1 MALLEKKK
9 QYTMKHFY
17 TLLITLITL
26 TASAQI
32 PAGYYDH
39 ATGTSY
45 TLKTQ
50 LKRIIDDVDDSQI
63 SNAIEEEHD
72 EQSYNSLDGFNN
84 AYERDYYYET
94 NGSNTILDMYSE
106 NPSGADPYTFTPN
119 SDECGE
125 YSVEGDCYNKEH
137 VIPRSVYSSQ
147 APMYSDAH
155 QLIPTD
161 GRVNGFRGNFPFG
174 LVDDNELVS
183 QAGITNPT
191 QNGSKLGDNLDSGYS
206 AGYSNTVFEPIDEFK
221 GDIARIYFYFVTRY
235 EDQVSSWSSYA
246 MFDGSSDKAIADPFL
261 NILVTWH
268 ELDPVSPKEI
278 DRNNNIFYNHQN
290 NRNPFVD
297 HPEYVALIWDTTP
310 DTEDPTDPTNLVA
323 SNPTDNSI
331 DLTWTAS
338 TDNSSV
344 VSYDVYVDGMN
355 MFNST
360 ETTFTATGLTAD
372 TDYCF
377 TIKAKDN
384 SGNESGFS
392 NEACEMTTNNGS
404 SGGDID
410 LFFSEYIEGSG
421 SNKALEIANFTGA
434 DVNLSAYT
442 IKLNANGAS
451 AWGPALPFP
460 GGATITNEDVY
471 VIANGGSTVCTDEDD
486 YLNNDMTSFN
496 GNDAVGLFKNDVLL
510 DIIGEFQNNAVFAQN
525 ITLVRKPTVDR
536 PTTTFDI
543 GEWNDFPSNNCDD
556 LGEHTQTLSIDDI
569 VLEEFNVYPNP
580 VNNILYI
587 ELNSGKKTQLE
598 IYNVLGKRI
607 ISKTIYS
614 SETIQIGHLSDGIY
628 ILRLTQG
635 NSTFSKKL
643 IKN

>member
-1 MALLEKKK
+1 
-9 QYTMKHFY
+9 MKHFY
-17 TLLITLITL
+17 TLLITLITI

-39 ATGTSY
+39 ATGTGY
-45 TLKTQ
+45 TLKSQ
-50 LKRIIDDVDDSQI
+50 LERIINSSDDPEI
-63 SNAIEEEHD
+63 SNAIEEEHNP
-72 EQSYNSLDGFNN
+72 QSYNALDGFNSS
-84 AYERDYYYET
+84 YERDYYYET

-106 NPSGADPYTFTPN
+106 NPSGSDPYTYSPG
-119 SDECGE
+119 SDECGN
-125 YSVEGDCYNKEH
+125 YNGEGDCYNKEH
-137 VIPRSVYSSQ
+137 VIPQSVFSSQ

-155 QLIPTD
+155 HLIPTD

-174 LVDDNELVS
+174 LVDDNELANQS
-183 QAGITNPT
+183 GITNPT

-235 EDQVSSWSSYA
+235 ESQVSSWSSYA
-246 MFDGSSDKAIADPFL
+246 MFDGSSDKALADPFL

-268 ELDPVSPKEI
+268 EMDPVSQKEI
-278 DRNNNIFYNHQN
+278 DRNNNIYYNHQN

-297 HPEYVALIWDTTP
+297 HPEYVALVWDTTP
-310 DTEDPTDPTNLVA
+310 DTEAPTDPTNLVA

-338 TDNSSV
+338 TDNIAV
-344 VSYDVYVDGMN
+344 ASYDVYVDGMN

-360 ETTFTATGLTAD
+360 STSFTATGLTAD
-372 TDYCF
+372 TNYCF
-377 TIKAKDN
+377 TVKAKDN

-392 NEACEMTTNNGS
+392 NQACEMTTNNGS

-421 SNKALEIANFTGA
+421 TDKVLEIANFTGA

-451 AWGPALPFP
+451 TWGPALPFP
-460 GGATITNEDVY
+460 NNTTIVDEDVY
-471 VIANGGSTVCTDEDD
+471 VVANGGSTVCTDEYD
-486 YLNNDMTSFN
+486 YLNNAMTSFN
-496 GNDAVGLFKNDVLL
+496 GNDAIGLFKNDILL
-510 DIIGEFQNNAVFAQN
+510 DIIGVFQSNAVFAEN
-525 ITLVRKPTVDR
+525 TTLIRKPAIDR
-536 PTTTFDI
+536 PTTAFDI
-543 GEWNDFPSNNCDD
+543 NEWNVVDNCDD
-556 LGEHTQTLSIDDI
+556 LGSHNQILGIDD
-569 VLEEFNVYPNP
+569 VALDEFKVYPNP
-580 VNNILYI
+580 VNNVLHIK
-587 ELNSGKKTQLE
+587 LNSAQKTQVE
-598 IYNVLGKRI
+598 IYNILGNLV
-607 ISKTIYS
+607 ISKTIYN
-614 SETIQIGHLSDGIY
+614 SETIQTERLSNGMY

-635 NSTFSKKL
+635 SSAISKKL

>member
-1 MALLEKKK
+1 
-9 QYTMKHFY
+9 MKHFY
-17 TLLITLITL
+17 TLLITLITI

-39 ATGTSY
+39 ATGTGY
-45 TLKTQ
+45 TLKSQ
-50 LKRIIDDVDDSQI
+50 LERIINSVDDPEI
-63 SNAIEEEHD
+63 SNAIEEEHNP
-72 EQSYNSLDGFNN
+72 QSYNSLDGFNSS
-84 AYERDYYYET
+84 YERDYYYET

-106 NPSGADPYTFTPN
+106 NPSGSDPYTYSPG
-119 SDECGE
+119 SDECGN
-125 YSVEGDCYNKEH
+125 YNGEGDCYNKEH
-137 VIPRSVYSSQ
+137 VIPQSVFSSQ

-155 QLIPTD
+155 HLIPTD

-183 QAGITNPT
+183 QSGITNPT
-191 QNGSKLGDNLDSGYS
+191 QNGSKLGDNLNSGYS

-235 EDQVSSWSSYA
+235 ENQVSSWSSYP
-246 MFDGSSDKAIADPFL
+246 MFDGSSDKALADPFL

-268 ELDPVSPKEI
+268 QNDPVSQKEI
-278 DRNNNIFYNHQN
+278 DRNNNIYYNHQN

-310 DTEDPTDPTNLVA
+310 DTEAPTDPTNLIA

-338 TDNSSV
+338 TDNIAV
-344 VSYDVYVDGMN
+344 ASYDVYLEGTN
-355 MFNST
+355 MFNT
-360 ETTFTATGLTAD
+360 TGTTFTATGLTAN
-372 TDYCF
+372 TAYCF
-377 TIKAKDN
+377 TVKAKDN
-384 SGNESGFS
+384 SGNESNFS

-421 SNKALEIANFTGA
+421 SNKALEIANFTGG

-451 AWGPALPFP
+451 TWGPALPFP
-460 GGATITNEDVY
+460 NNATIVNEDVY
-471 VIANGGSTVCTDEDD
+471 VVANGGSTVCTIEYD

-496 GNDAVGLFKNDVLL
+496 GNDAVGLFKNDILL
-510 DIIGEFQNNAVFAQN
+510 DIIGVFQSNTVYAENT
-525 ITLVRKPTVDR
+525 TLVRKPTIDR
-536 PTTTFDI
+536 PTTIFDLN
-543 GEWNDFPSNNCDD
+543 EWDAFESNNCDD
-556 LGEHTQTLSIDDI
+556 LGNHDQTLSIG
-569 VLEEFNVYPNP
+569 EFTLSEFKVYPNP
-580 VNNILYI
+580 VNNVLHIK
-587 ELNSGKKTQLE
+587 LNSAKKTQVE
-598 IYNVLGKRI
+598 IYNILGNLV
-607 ISKTIYS
+607 ISKTIYD
-614 SETIQIGHLSDGIY
+614 SETIQTERLSNGMY

-635 NSTFSKKL
+635 SSTISKKL

>member
-1 MALLEKKK
+1 
-9 QYTMKHFY
+9 MKHFY
-17 TLLITLITL
+17 TLLITLITI

-39 ATGTSY
+39 ATGTGY
-45 TLKTQ
+45 TLKSQ
-50 LKRIIDDVDDSQI
+50 LERIINSSDDPEI
-63 SNAIEEEHD
+63 SNAIEEEHNP
-72 EQSYNSLDGFNN
+72 QSYNALDGFNSS
-84 AYERDYYYET
+84 YERDYYYET

-106 NPSGADPYTFTPN
+106 NPSGSDPYTYSPG
-119 SDECGE
+119 SDECGN
-125 YSVEGDCYNKEH
+125 YNGEGDCYNKEH
-137 VIPRSVYSSQ
+137 VIPQSVFSSQ

-155 QLIPTD
+155 HLIPTD

-174 LVDDNELVS
+174 LVDDNELANQS
-183 QAGITNPT
+183 GITNPT

-235 EDQVSSWSSYA
+235 ESQVSSWSSYA
-246 MFDGSSDKAIADPFL
+246 MFDGSSDKALADPFL

-268 ELDPVSPKEI
+268 EMDPVSQKEI
-278 DRNNNIFYNHQN
+278 DRNNNIYYNHQN

-297 HPEYVALIWDTTP
+297 HPEYVALVWDTTP
-310 DTEDPTDPTNLVA
+310 DTEAPTDPTNLVA

-338 TDNSSV
+338 TDNIAV
-344 VSYDVYVDGMN
+344 ASYDVYVDGMN

-360 ETTFTATGLTAD
+360 STSFTATGLTAD
-372 TDYCF
+372 TNYCF
-377 TIKAKDN
+377 TVKAKDN

-392 NEACEMTTNNGS
+392 NQACEMTTNNGS

-421 SNKALEIANFTGA
+421 TDKVLEIANFTGA

-451 AWGPALPFP
+451 TWGPALPFP
-460 GGATITNEDVY
+460 NNTTIVDEDVY
-471 VIANGGSTVCTDEDD
+471 VVANGGSTVCTDEYD
-486 YLNNDMTSFN
+486 YLNNAMTSFN
-496 GNDAVGLFKNDVLL
+496 GNDAIGLFKNDILL
-510 DIIGEFQNNAVFAQN
+510 DIIGVFQSNAVFAEN
-525 ITLVRKPTVDR
+525 TTLIRKPAIDR
-536 PTTTFDI
+536 PTTAFDI
-543 GEWNDFPSNNCDD
+543 NEWNVVDNCDD
-556 LGEHTQTLSIDDI
+556 LGSHNQILGIDD
-569 VLEEFNVYPNP
+569 VALDEFKVYPNP
-580 VNNILYI
+580 VNNVLHIK
-587 ELNSGKKTQLE
+587 LNSAQKTQVE
-598 IYNVLGKRI
+598 IYNILGNLV
-607 ISKTIYS
+607 ISKTIYN
-614 SETIQIGHLSDGIY
+614 SETIQTERLSNGMY

-635 NSTFSKKL
+635 SSTISKKL